1 MSPFNLNFNRGKEF
15 QASVRSKFGH
25 PVVFSPG
32 FRQKEFILVVSFS
45 RSSFKMDIHTVSVA
59 LHASFGGYTQG
70 FRVCH
75 LKDRSF
81 KFSVASKSVGFQIY
95 NAGRVIEKDFEMVF
109 SLWGDGGPRWMQE
122 ERLFYKEEE
131 AEWTLVGR
139 KGRVVTVVSGD
150 HRSS

>member
-32 FRQKEFILVVSFS
+32 FRQKEFILVVSFAHA
-45 RSSFKMDIHTVSVA
+45 SFKLDIHMVSVA
-59 LHASFGGYTQG
+59 LLASFGGYTQG

-81 KFSVASKSVGFQIY
+81 KVSVASKSVGFQIY
-95 NAGRVIEKDFEMVF
+95 NEGRVIEKDFEMVF
-109 SLWGDGGPRWMQE
+109 NLWGDGGPRWLHE
-122 ERLFYKEEE
+122 E
-131 AEWTLVGR
+131 
-139 KGRVVTVVSGD
+139 
-150 HRSS
+150 